1 MKTAIIT
8 DSTAVL
14 PGALAEHPDVYQ
26 VNLSVQFP
34 NGTTMEDTSNKEVL
48 NQFYQTLETIGSLP
62 VTSQPSLGTYYQLVD
77 ELLSEGYD
85 SLLAIHLSGN
95 ISGTFSTAQSVLS
108 EYADQVEVYAVDSK
122 AASVVMSALVQEAI
136 HRLEAGQAFTEV
148 VQALEWLVEH
158 STVYLMVEDLM
169 NLQKGG
175 RLSMGSAMVGQF
187 LKVRPLLYFDTVGK
201 IQVFEKIRT
210 NRKVYQRWVELAQ
223 EAMDTYPDGVTFAFA
238 HAAAEEDI
246 MQIEALLRDA
256 LQWQEVIDT
265 AYLSPVIG
273 THTGKGAKGFAI
285 IPQIPSEII

>member
-1 MKTAIIT
+1 MKIAIIT

-14 PGALAEHPDVYQ
+14 PEEIAGHPDVYQ

-34 NGTTMEDTSNKEVL
+34 DGSSMEDTSDSATLRKFYQELEGMEVL
-48 NQFYQTLETIGSLP
+48 P
-62 VTSQPSLGTYYQLVD
+62 RTSQPPLGAYYELVD
-77 ELLSEGYD
+77 ALIAAGYEAI
-85 SLLAIHLSGN
+85 LAVHLSGN
-95 ISGTFSTAQSVLS
+95 ISGTFSTAQTVLAEYS
-108 EYADQVEVYAVDSK
+108 EQVKVHAIDSK
-122 AASVVMSALVQEAI
+122 AASVVMTALIREAI
-136 HRLEAGQAFTEV
+136 RLFEAGETFENV
-148 VQALEWLVEH
+148 ILALEWLAEH

-175 RLSMGSAMVGQF
+175 RLSMGSAVVGQF
-187 LKVRPLLYFDTVGK
+187 LKIRPLLYFDEVGS

-223 EAMDTYPDGVTFAFA
+223 EALKTYPQGIEIKLA

-246 MQIEALLRDA
+246 QQIEALLKEA
-256 LQWQEVIDT
+256 LVWQDSIEV

-285 IPQIPSEII
+285 IPQIPSKII